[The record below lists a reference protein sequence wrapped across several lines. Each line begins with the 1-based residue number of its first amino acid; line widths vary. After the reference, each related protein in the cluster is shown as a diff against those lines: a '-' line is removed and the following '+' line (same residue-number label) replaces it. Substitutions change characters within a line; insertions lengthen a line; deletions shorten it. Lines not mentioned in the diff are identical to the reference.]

1 VRFLIT
7 GATGLIGK
15 KITSLIL
22 KRGDQISALTTNKHN
37 INKYDNIDFFYWNP
51 ALGIVDEGCMKGVE
65 VVINLAGSPI
75 AQLWTKNAKK
85 SILESR
91 VSSVKLLEN
100 LILKNRNI
108 RNFTCAS
115 AIGIYPSNLQVE
127 YTESS
132 IHVSKSFL
140 GNVVKL
146 WEKSCHNLENSNV
159 NVLKLRIGLVL
170 SSEAGLFKPISFFT
184 KYYLGTWFGKGNNF
198 YSWIHIDDIVN
209 SIIFLI
215 DNNKKGIYN
224 LVSPNPVTSK
234 SFVTEIAKAYK
245 TKIFFPSVPVS
256 IVKSIFKDMSELFIF
271 NQKVSCNKLMSDG
284 YKFQYSDFKKALSD
298 LIK

>member
-1 VRFLIT
+1 MRFLIT

-15 KITSLIL
+15 KITAIIL

-51 ALGIVDEGCMKGVE
+51 ALGIVDESCMKDVE

-115 AIGIYPSNLQVE
+115 AIGIYPSNPQVE

-234 SFVTEIAKAYK
+234 SFVTEIANAYK
-245 TKIFFPSVPVS
+245 TKIFFPSVLVS
-256 IVKSIFKDMSELFIF
+256 IVKSIFKDMSELFIV

>member
-1 VRFLIT
+1 MFIC
-7 GATGLIGK
+7 
-15 KITSLIL
+15 
-22 KRGDQISALTTNKHN
+22 
-37 INKYDNIDFFYWNP
+37 NP
-51 ALGIVDEGCMKGVE
+51 ALGIVDESCMKGVE

-127 YTESS
+127 CTESS